1 MAELIDGQLSNDL
14 NDAEIVLIG
23 VSRTSKTPTSM
34 YLANRGIR
42 VANIPFVPEVSLPE
56 SIFKKKGLIIGLT
69 TSTDRLIQIRKS
81 RLNSVGEKK
90 ATNYIKEES
99 IEQEVVSAKKVFL
112 KKVLFKGPFKRFVI
126 GPFKRFFLKVLL
138 KGLF

>member
-1 MAELIDGQLSNDL
+1 M
-14 NDAEIVLIG
+14 
-23 VSRTSKTPTSM
+23 
-34 YLANRGIR
+34 
-42 VANIPFVPEVSLPE
+42 PE

-112 KKVLFKGPFKRFVI
+112 KNQWPIIDVTRKSIEETAAAAMEYLRQYKERNNI
-126 GPFKRFFLKVLL
+126 E
-138 KGLF
+138 